1 MRVHFRHISMLCLLK
16 RCDAPVRTDSP
27 GRVGWGARGS
37 LPPLHDP
44 SMKHLLPWGGQSPC
58 HFVESTGR
66 AEFGAVFTGPV
77 FYYLLSTLFHP
88 VASVI
93 NKDSWAGWSIQSPA
107 LKNSESY
114 RTTQL
119 WTSDRCLIDHTAPH
133 PVCAVIHPLS
143 CNIPPFAFPLPLPGW
158 CKPLDVAGCWQQT
171 PHPSP
176 LQRQLCHSFT
186 QQILVAY
193 LLCAKKCS
201 RNMGFQ

>member
-1 MRVHFRHISMLCLLK
+1 MLCLLK

-93 NKDSWAGWSIQSPA
+93 NKDSWAG
-107 LKNSESY
+107 
-114 RTTQL
+114 
-119 WTSDRCLIDHTAPH
+119 
-133 PVCAVIHPLS
+133 
-143 CNIPPFAFPLPLPGW
+143 
-158 CKPLDVAGCWQQT
+158 
-171 PHPSP
+171 
-176 LQRQLCHSFT
+176 
-186 QQILVAY
+186 
-193 LLCAKKCS
+193 
-201 RNMGFQ
+201 